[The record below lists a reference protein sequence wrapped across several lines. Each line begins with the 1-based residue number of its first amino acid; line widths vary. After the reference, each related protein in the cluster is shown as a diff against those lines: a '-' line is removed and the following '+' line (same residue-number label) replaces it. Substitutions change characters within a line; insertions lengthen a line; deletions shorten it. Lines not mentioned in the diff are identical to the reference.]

1 MVFSLNSAGGI
12 GQIGGK
18 IPSFLQLVHFNL
30 LSMNVLFKNFANS
43 FLVSVSFYH
52 RFIGVCC
59 CCCCCLIC
67 CRFIGYIYIYIYIY
81 ILQLFSLIVWLAIF
95 HLKVSL
101 DK

>member
-1 MVFSLNSAGGI
+1 MVCSLNSAGGI

-59 CCCCCLIC
+59 CFCCCLIC
-67 CRFIGYIYIYIYIY
+67 CRFIGYIY